1 MIYIHLP
8 GTAENPPSYIWQDA
22 IHSAVLSNIIG
33 TLMLASMADTAAR
46 YAPLVNTKH
55 HHENNIIVPDINLS
69 IIM

>member
-1 MIYIHLP
+1 MIYIHSI
-8 GTAENPPSYIWQDA
+8 GTAENPPSCVWQDA

-33 TLMLASMADTAAR
+33 TLMSASMADTEAR

-55 HHENNIIVPDINLS
+55 HHDDNIIVPDINLS